1 MQDAVIVRA
10 LRTAIGSFGGALA
23 QTPAHELGAT
33 VIRAL
38 LDASGVAPEAVDEVI
53 LCQVLTAGC
62 GQNPARQAAIAAGLP
77 HATPALTI
85 NKVCGSGLK

>member
-10 LRTAIGSFGGALA
+10 FRTAIGSFGGALA

-38 LDASGVAPEAVDEVI
+38 LQDSGDRADFNFMGI
-53 LCQVLTAGC
+53 HWKI
-62 GQNPARQAAIAAGLP
+62 NF
-77 HATPALTI
+77 TI
-85 NKVCGSGLK
+85 S